1 MNVFEEFPE
10 IENKAEEHGDDT
22 IEKLISVALKGEHQ
36 EIELLRSLDEYEVC
50 NILRRA
56 NMKVSKTFKKQ
67 AKKVLEQYFAEVA
80 KGYSSIDTFKTYRT
94 LAICANYYEVEAERA
109 GDRLS
114 EYKAYLSAGHWLD
127 AFFGRERVEEDL
139 HDFRKK

>member
-1 MNVFEEFPE
+1 MNVLEEFPE
-10 IENKAEEHGDDT
+10 VENKTEEQGDYT
-22 IEKLISVALKGEHQ
+22 IEKLMAVALKGEHQ
-36 EIELLRSLDEYEVC
+36 EIELLRSLGEYEVC
-50 NILRRA
+50 RILRRA
-56 NMKVSKTFKKQ
+56 TMKVSKTFKKQ

-80 KGYSSIDTFKTYRT
+80 KGYSSIDTFKAYRT

-109 GDRLS
+109 EDCLS
-114 EYKAYLSAGHWLD
+114 EYKAYLAAGHWLD

>member
-10 IENKAEEHGDDT
+10 VENKTEEQGDDT
-22 IEKLISVALKGEHQ
+22 IEKLIAVALKGEHQ
-36 EIELLRSLDEYEVC
+36 EIELLRSLGEYEVC
-50 NILRRA
+50 RIVRRA
-56 NMKVSKTFKKQ
+56 TMKVSKTFKKQ

-80 KGYSSIDTFKTYRT
+80 KGYSSIDTFKAYRT

-109 GDRLS
+109 EDCLS
-114 EYKAYLSAGHWLD
+114 EYKAYLAAGHWLD